1 MKRSSDRWL
10 TSMFTLAACFLTL
23 LPHPPMVTCAWAA
36 SADSVRFCALV
47 DHEEWLREHPP
58 SAGKRVAEL
67 IAAAPRKVRLIY
79 FLPNDR
85 PFRQAVVDSMK
96 VMMRRMQ
103 RFFGEQMASHGY
115 GYRTFRY
122 EADAGGEPLVHRV
135 DGEHGD
141 AYYLQNTLRAR
152 TEYREAYEER
162 EMVNLFVI
170 DNSTNHIHVPGGGA
184 YVGIGGGSRIG
195 GEAMVGAGFSFETVA
210 HELGHAFSVLWHDF
224 RDSSYIMSW
233 SIQAPP
239 RMSSCTAGQLAVTP
253 WFDPDIPFE
262 TPFSEDPTVTFIG
275 PSLWYPPGSTHLTL
289 PFRVSDPD
297 GVHPVVMTYHIP
309 GSRFNANVKACRMM
323 AGQTDGIVEFEVD
336 GVPPHGPGGTLSD
349 DNAHIFRVWVTDGRG
364 ARVNI
369 PFGFAHR
376 SPYHL
381 ATLEGQSTE
390 GQLTNLVQSLAFSP
404 DGGLLAAGRRDYSVR
419 VWDVAAREEV
429 ARLEDHSGDVFAV
442 TFSPDGT
449 VLAADSGS
457 DIQLWDVA
465 SREPIATLETS
476 SVSIWDLAFSPDGRL
491 LAAASFDGT
500 VSVCDVASREEIA
513 VLHGHSSAVWSV
525 AFSPDGTLLA
535 SGSSDKTIRLWD
547 VASREE
553 IAALEGHWRGVFS
566 VAFSPDGG
574 ILASGSADG
583 TVKLWDVASRSE
595 IATLKAY
602 RRSYLKSLAF
612 SPDGG
617 ILAAASGHGR
627 VDLWDVHSGRI
638 VETLVNPG
646 RARWIAMSPDGR
658 VLAAASRTWIDVW
671 DTASFTTPRPRVPD
685 WDGDGEVGF
694 ADFVKFAARYGYRRG
709 QAGYDQRFDLDDDG
723 SVGFSDFL
731 IVVNAFG
738 TNTST

>member
-1 MKRSSDRWL
+1 MKRCAVHRKATWIW
-10 TSMFTLAACFLTL
+10 LAACFLTL

-36 SADSVRFCALV
+36 SAEGVHFCRLM
-47 DHEEWLREHPP
+47 DHEDWLREHPP
-58 SAGKRVAEL
+58 SAGKVSAEL
-67 IAAAPRKVRLIY
+67 IAATPRTVRLIY

-85 PFRQAVVDSMK
+85 PYRQAVVDSMK

-141 AYYLQNTLRAR
+141 AYYIHDTKRAHD
-152 TEYREAYEER
+152 EYKKAYVVR
-162 EMVNLFVI
+162 KMVHLVVI
-170 DNSTNHIHVPGGGA
+170 DNSTNYIHVPGRGA
-184 YVGIGGGSRIG
+184 SVGSGSGSRYG
-195 GEAMVGAGFSFETVA
+195 GRAIVGAGFSFTTVA
-210 HELGHAFSVLWHDF
+210 HELGHAFSVQWHDF
-224 RDSSYIMSW
+224 RDSTYIMSW

-239 RMSSCTAGQLAVTP
+239 RMSSCTAGQLSVTP
-253 WFDPDIPFE
+253 WFDPDVPFE
-262 TPFSEDPTVTFIG
+262 TPFSENPAVTFIG
-275 PSLWYPPGSTHLTL
+275 PSLWYAPGSTHLTL

-309 GSRFNANVKACRMM
+309 GITANSNVKACRMM

-336 GVPPHGPGGTLSD
+336 GVPPHGPNGTLSD

-364 ARVNI
+364 ANVNI

-381 ATLEGQSTE
+381 ATLEGETAE
-390 GQLTNLVQSLAFSP
+390 GQPTNLVQSLAFSP
-404 DGGLLAAGRRDYSVR
+404 DGRLLAAGRRDWSVR

-429 ARLEDHSGDVFAV
+429 ARLEEHSGDVFAV

-449 VLAADSGS
+449 VLAANSGTE
-457 DIQLWDVA
+457 IQLWDVA
-465 SREPIATLETS
+465 SWEPIATLETS
-476 SVSIWDLAFSPDGRL
+476 SVLIWDLAFSPDGRL

-513 VLHGHSSAVWSV
+513 
-525 AFSPDGTLLA
+525 T
-535 SGSSDKTIRLWD
+535 
-547 VASREE
+547 
-553 IAALEGHWRGVFS
+553 LEGHWRGVHS

-574 ILASGSADG
+574 ILASGPADG
-583 TVKLWDVASRSE
+583 TVRLWDVASRSE

-602 RRSYLKSLAF
+602 RRSYLRNLAF

-658 VLAAASRTWIDVW
+658 VMAVASRTWIDVW

-694 ADFVKFAARYGYRRG
+694 ADFVMFAARYGYRRG

-731 IVVNAFG
+731 IVVRAFG
-738 TNTST
+738 QTA